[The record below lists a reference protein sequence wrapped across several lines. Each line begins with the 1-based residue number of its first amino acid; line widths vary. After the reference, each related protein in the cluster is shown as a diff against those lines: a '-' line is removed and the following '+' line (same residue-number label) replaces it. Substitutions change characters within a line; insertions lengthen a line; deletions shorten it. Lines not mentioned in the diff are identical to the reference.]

1 MNPVPSPCIEVCR
14 MDERTGL
21 CIGCYRTLEEIARW
35 GAAGNAE
42 KRAILAAITERRAG
56 FIPNKSP
63 D

>member
-1 MNPVPSPCIEVCR
+1 

-42 KRAILAAITERRAG
+42 KRAILAAITERRASPPLCKRG
-56 FIPNKSP
+56 ANKS
-63 D
+63 